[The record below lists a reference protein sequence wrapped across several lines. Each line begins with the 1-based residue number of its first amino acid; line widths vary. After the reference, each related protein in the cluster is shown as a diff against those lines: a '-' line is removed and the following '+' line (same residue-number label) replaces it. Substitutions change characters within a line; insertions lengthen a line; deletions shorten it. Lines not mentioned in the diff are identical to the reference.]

1 MNIIVRYFNYIK
13 ILKYK
18 GWFKVIMLY
27 NVLCILWVLYYR
39 KWESKIF
46 IILILFWIE
55 NFIKCCWK
63 IENMNVKNVIYMLY
77 SYVINF
83 VWFFYYRLDSWYIE
97 N

>member
-27 NVLCILWVLYYR
+27 NVLGILWVLYYR

-55 NFIKCCWK
+55 NFIKCWK

-83 VWFFYYRLDSWYIE
+83 VWFFYYRLGFCFIKIF
-97 N
+97 